1 MRHEIADCNK
11 GLIALGVLGMGES
24 LSKLCCCN
32 LGTKEIRIL
41 MLGLDNAG
49 KTSKILH

>member
-1 MRHEIADCNK
+1 
-11 GLIALGVLGMGES
+11 MGETI
-24 LSKLCCCN
+24 SKVFCCN

-49 KTSKILH
+49 KTSKKNIHQLFINICLIVFVLSDTL